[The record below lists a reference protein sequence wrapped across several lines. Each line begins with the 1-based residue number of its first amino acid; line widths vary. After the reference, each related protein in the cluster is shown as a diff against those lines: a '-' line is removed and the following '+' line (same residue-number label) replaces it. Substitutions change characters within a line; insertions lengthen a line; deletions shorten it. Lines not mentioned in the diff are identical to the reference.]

1 MEGQEKLDGEAT
13 FERQIF
19 EEASIGEAS
28 RCSSRFGSALGAY
41 VCAAARGKISHII
54 FKLRLF

>member
-19 EEASIGEAS
+19 EEAIIREAAVFLEALMWHIFMNCSRIESIKHVWQKQCG
-28 RCSSRFGSALGAY
+28 
-41 VCAAARGKISHII
+41 
-54 FKLRLF
+54 